1 MKKVTKG
8 PRLHRVGRVLI
19 GLMGLVVAASLGGS
33 VYESVAEAADVRAY
47 PAPGRMIDVGGYR
60 LHLNCVGTG
69 TPTVVIDAG
78 WGDSSVSWSSRVQPA
93 AATTARVC
101 TYDRAGMG
109 YSEPGPL
116 PRTAERFARELHA
129 LLDGAGVPGPY
140 VLVGHSAGGL
150 AVRVFAHE
158 YAAEVAGV
166 VLIESMSPSGARPSP
181 SASPTE
187 SDSPSL
193 VDWAI
198 TLPARTGLLRVLSG
212 PLQLS
217 AGLSP
222 EVAAAS
228 TAVSVTPRYLQTW
241 LDEGKGMP
249 ASLAQAG
256 AVTSLGA
263 VPLIVLS
270 SGLRVAEEQDW
281 RRMQSE
287 LLELSSSSQQLFA
300 ASSGHNIQID
310 QPEAAVGA
318 IETMVELS
326 RRQAS

>member
-1 MKKVTKG
+1 
-8 PRLHRVGRVLI
+8 
-19 GLMGLVVAASLGGS
+19 
-33 VYESVAEAADVRAY
+33 
-47 PAPGRMIDVGGYR
+47 
-60 LHLNCVGTG
+60 
-69 TPTVVIDAG
+69 
-78 WGDSSVSWSSRVQPA
+78 
-93 AATTARVC
+93 
-101 TYDRAGMG
+101 
-109 YSEPGPL
+109 
-116 PRTAERFARELHA
+116 
-129 LLDGAGVPGPY
+129 
-140 VLVGHSAGGL
+140 
-150 AVRVFAHE
+150 
-158 YAAEVAGV
+158 
-166 VLIESMSPSGARPSP
+166 
-181 SASPTE
+181 
-187 SDSPSL
+187 
-193 VDWAI
+193 
-198 TLPARTGLLRVLSG
+198 
-212 PLQLS
+212 
-217 AGLSP
+217 
-222 EVAAAS
+222 
-228 TAVSVTPRYLQTW
+228 VSVTPRYLQTW